1 MRAPLSGCIDDD
13 GLYAAVMVLLYRE
26 RHGAVEYRSKALPP
40 LKNHGNRVTCDA
52 CGKNF
57 KNKHTLAC
65 HTRYDTRGACCLLS
79 QPECVH
85 PAQSCERA
93 AYL

>member
-1 MRAPLSGCIDDD
+1 MRAPLSADIDDD

-65 HTRYDTRGACCLLS
+65 HTR
-79 QPECVH
+79 
-85 PAQSCERA
+85 CEMIHDCA
-93 AYL
+93 ITYTC